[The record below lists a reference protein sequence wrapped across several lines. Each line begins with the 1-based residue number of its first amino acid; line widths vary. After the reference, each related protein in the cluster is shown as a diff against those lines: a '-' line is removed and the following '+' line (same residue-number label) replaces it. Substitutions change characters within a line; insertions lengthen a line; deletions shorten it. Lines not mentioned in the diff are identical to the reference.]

1 MRNPLLFALFLL
13 SFYTVFTL
21 LHWFFW
27 RGLNG
32 SFALPK
38 AVKWGVLAFFAL
50 MYLFPVITHAH
61 AALAATCTM
70 RGMAWVGYLW
80 LGFLF
85 YFLFIGGALELAAFA
100 LKRLAG
106 EDVPRRALFFAASLL
121 CILVIL
127 YGFYE
132 ASKIRVR
139 HLALATTEL
148 PEFVTKIRMVQVSD
162 VHFSQ
167 LHGVAFA
174 EKLTKLIKA
183 QEPDMLLMTGDFM
196 DRGMVDEEGIAEKW
210 RSVDAPLGKYACTGN
225 HEFYNGLDHALTMLE
240 KSGFTVLRNRGET
253 RANAITIAG
262 VDDPAAERFGDAPPS
277 ARSVLESLPRDKY
290 TVLLKHQ
297 PRPDPDVAGLFDLQ
311 LSGHTHNGQIWPFS
325 LLVSIPFPMRGGFYK
340 QPDGSMIV
348 VSSGAGT
355 WGPPIRVLA
364 PPDIVVIDLVRQ
376 LK

>member
-1 MRNPLLFALFLL
+1 MKSPLLFALFLTA
-13 SFYTVFTL
+13 FFAVFTL

-32 SFALPK
+32 SFTLPK
-38 AVKWGVLAFFAL
+38 GVKWGILAFFVI
-50 MYLFPVITHAH
+50 MYLFPIVTQTHTAI
-61 AALAATCTM
+61 AASFPM
-70 RGMAWVGYLW
+70 RGVAWIGYLW

-85 YFLFIGGALELAAFA
+85 YFLFIGGTFELVAFA
-100 LKRLAG
+100 LRKFAH
-106 EDVPRRALFFAASLL
+106 EDISRRVFFLITVTFCVA
-121 CILVIL
+121 VIV

-132 ASKIRVR
+132 AAHIKVR
-139 HLALATTEL
+139 HLSLTSEKL

-174 EKLTKLIKA
+174 EKLTKLIKE
-183 QEPDMLLMTGDFM
+183 QEPDAVLLTGDFL
-196 DRGMVDEEGIAEKW
+196 DRGMVDEEGIAALW
-210 RSVDAPLGKYACTGN
+210 RDVKPPLGKYACTGN
-225 HEFYNGLDHALTMLE
+225 HEFYNGIQYAEEMLT
-240 KSGFTVLRNRGET
+240 KSGFTLLRNRGET

-262 VDDPAAERFGDAPPS
+262 VDDPTAARFGDEPPP
-277 ARSVLESLPRDKY
+277 ARAVLEPLPHNIF

-297 PRPDPDVAGLFDLQ
+297 PTPDPDIRGLFDLQ
-311 LSGHTHNGQIWPFS
+311 LSGHTHNGQMWPFS
-325 LLVSIPFPMRGGFYK
+325 WFVSLIYPMRGGFYK
-340 QPDGSMIV
+340 QEDGAMIA

-355 WGPPIRVLA
+355 WGPPIRVFA

>member
-1 MRNPLLFALFLL
+1 MVALFLTM
-13 SFYTVFTL
+13 FFAVFTL

-27 RGLNG
+27 RGING
-32 SFALPK
+32 SFSLPK
-38 AVKWGVLAFFAL
+38 GAKWAILAFFVI
-50 MYLFPVITHAH
+50 MYLFPIVTHSHTAI
-61 AALAATCTM
+61 AASFPM
-70 RGMAWVGYLW
+70 RGIAWIGYLW

-85 YFLFIGGALELAAFA
+85 YFLFIGGALEIGAFA
-100 LKRLAG
+100 LRKFAH
-106 EDVPRRALFFAASLL
+106 EDIPRRVLFLVTVALCLG
-121 CILVIL
+121 VIA

-132 ASKIRVR
+132 ASKIKVR
-139 HLALATTEL
+139 HLALTTTKL

-174 EKLTKLIKA
+174 EKLTKLIKN
-183 QEPDMLLMTGDFM
+183 QNPDMLLLTGDFL

-210 RSVDAPLGKYACTGN
+210 RDIKPPLGSYACTGN
-225 HEFYNGLDHALTMLE
+225 HEFYNGLEYAEQMLQ
-240 KSGFTVLRNRGET
+240 KSGFTLLRNRGET
-253 RANAITIAG
+253 RANAITIVG
-262 VDDPAAERFGDAPPS
+262 VDDPTAERFGDAPPS
-277 ARSVLESLPRDKY
+277 PRAVLGSLPRDIY

-297 PRPDPDVAGLFDLQ
+297 PKDGGEIKGLFDLQ

-325 LLVSIPFPMRGGFYK
+325 WLVSIAYPMRGGFYK
-340 QPDGSMIV
+340 QDDGSMIV

-355 WGPPIRVLA
+355 WGPPIRVFA